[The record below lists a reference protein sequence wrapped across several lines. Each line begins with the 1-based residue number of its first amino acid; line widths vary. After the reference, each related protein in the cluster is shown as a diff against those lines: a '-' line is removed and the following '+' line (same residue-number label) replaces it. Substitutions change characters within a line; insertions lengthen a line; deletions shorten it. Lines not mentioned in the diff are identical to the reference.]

1 MFTWSFVCADIKIS
15 SRFCMSRPTGWPCV
29 LSASSL
35 HNISVVRLA
44 FHLKYIRDFRLI
56 FFFLKK
62 LNFQNK
68 KLLHDLYTTTTLLVL
83 LNKLNWAIKIIRA
96 DGTLTKHIHCRS
108 CSLQHPRIF
117 VSYAKDM
124 QMSARMSM
132 QMKHLLSA
140 QGPQFFD
147 EKLCGSQGR
156 AIFSLNQSKQK
167 PMNN

>member
-1 MFTWSFVCADIKIS
+1 MCADIKIS

-35 HNISVVRLA
+35 HNISVVRFA
-44 FHLKYIRDFRLI
+44 FHSKYIRDFRLI
-56 FFFLKK
+56 FFFFLKK
-62 LNFQNK
+62 LIFRTK

-117 VSYAKDM
+117 VSYAKRYANEHPNEYANEALALR
-124 QMSARMSM
+124 SRS
-132 QMKHLLSA
+132 
-140 QGPQFFD
+140 PVFWR
-147 EKLCGSQGR
+147 KLCGSQGR

>member
-1 MFTWSFVCADIKIS
+1 MEH
-15 SRFCMSRPTGWPCV
+15 SRNTFIAGR
-29 LSASSL
+29 
-35 HNISVVRLA
+35 VRCS
-44 FHLKYIRDFRLI
+44 IREF
-56 FFFLKK
+56 
-62 LNFQNK
+62 
-68 KLLHDLYTTTTLLVL
+68 
-83 LNKLNWAIKIIRA
+83 
-96 DGTLTKHIHCRS
+96 
-108 CSLQHPRIF
+108 
-117 VSYAKDM
+117 SYHMKKDM